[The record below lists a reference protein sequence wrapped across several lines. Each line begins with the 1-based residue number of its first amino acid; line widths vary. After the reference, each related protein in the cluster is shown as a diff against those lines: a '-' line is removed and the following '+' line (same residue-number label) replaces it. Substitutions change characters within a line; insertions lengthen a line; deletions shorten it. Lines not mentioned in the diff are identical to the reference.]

1 MHTLALAE
9 ALAELGQ
16 RVTVYAVAPSPG
28 EGFFRAVDPTVSVHL
43 AHRTPTDD
51 LPIAEHELGLAARN
65 EANHYVT
72 GRDGG
77 HDIDLRQFAK
87 EGMSLHGRLTQVRD
101 GRLWFADD
109 LEANLDNADRVADR
123 AKDAVDAY
131 IEAEAIEAPTE
142 ERYRPVWRPDATES
156 DAVDLMDAGIR
167 SVIWATGFRSDWS
180 WVTLPAF
187 DGHGYPTHE
196 RGVTSVAGLY
206 VLGLP
211 WLHTWGSGRFAGIA
225 RNAEHV
231 ASHASRAVSS
241 SVRRRLAA

>member
-72 GRDGG
+72 GRDG
-77 HDIDLRQFAK
+77 
-87 EGMSLHGRLTQVRD
+87 
-101 GRLWFADD
+101 
-109 LEANLDNADRVADR
+109 
-123 AKDAVDAY
+123 
-131 IEAEAIEAPTE
+131 
-142 ERYRPVWRPDATES
+142 YRPVWRPDATES
-156 DAVDLMDAGIR
+156 DAVDLMDTGIR

-225 RNAEHV
+225 RDAEHV